1 LSKTKVAS
9 FDKAKKQSL
18 NEARK
23 KSKLDETLE
32 KNEAFKLEER
42 VIVFVMTLSKKDH
55 KKELVKD

>member
-1 LSKTKVAS
+1 MMRFLKPLH
-9 FDKAKKQSL
+9 L
-18 NEARK
+18 NPHFRK